1 MYKVKTKD
9 EIESYFDNQIIELL
23 CYLLC
28 YNFDFIIVVKPIL
41 IFLVLQSVFYL
52 SSWVQIYIFTSRVQ
66 CNV

>member
-52 SSWVQIYIFTSRVQ
+52 SS
-66 CNV
+66 